1 MKSKHF
7 FLLGIV
13 LIIGQF
19 VVRIT
24 ADMPAGI
31 YTNLDMI
38 LDISLLIGF
47 SLIFMGIVYTIV
59 IKLNKK

>member
-7 FLLGIV
+7 ILLGIV

-24 ADMPAGI
+24 ADMPVGI
-31 YTNLDMI
+31 YTNLDMA
-38 LDISLLIGF
+38 LDILLLIGF
-47 SLIFMGIVYTIV
+47 LLIFVGIVYAIV
-59 IKLNKK
+59 TKLNKK

>member
-7 FLLGIV
+7 ILLGIV

-19 VVRIT
+19 VIRIT

-31 YTNLDMI
+31 YTNLDMV
-38 LDISLLIGF
+38 LDMSLLIGF
-47 SLIFMGIVYTIV
+47 LLIFVGTVYAIV